1 MNLSIRRQVCIEERI
16 EGAPRWAP
24 PLGGLPIPFTMTPET
39 LLLVLGAGALM
50 LFALARLVTPSRSAG
65 ASYRRKAVLSPWER
79 KALGTLSVQLR
90 PGMHLCP
97 QVRLADML
105 SIEASDR
112 SHHVRALNRVAC
124 KSVDF
129 VVADV
134 ATGNPVLVIEL
145 DDKSHRREDR
155 QARDAL
161 VNEVLREAGF
171 DAAEIETLRREG
183 AFGPD
188 HEAER

>member
-1 MNLSIRRQVCIEERI
+1 M
-16 EGAPRWAP
+16 
-24 PLGGLPIPFTMTPET
+24 PFTMTPET
-39 LLLVLGAGALM
+39 LLLVLGTGALA
-50 LFALARLVTPSRSAG
+50 LFALARLVTPPRSAG

-79 KALGTLSVQLR
+79 KALGALSAQLR

-112 SHHVRALNRVAC
+112 SRHFRALNRVAC

-134 ATGNPVLVIEL
+134 ATGNPLLVIEL
-145 DDKSHRREDR
+145 DDKSHRRMDR
-155 QARDAL
+155 QARDAF
-161 VNEVLREAGF
+161 VNEVLREAGIPVIRF
-171 DAAEIETLRREG
+171 KPSQRLDIGPALATALGTSSPDLRHAAE
-183 AFGPD
+183 
-188 HEAER
+188 